1 MKKVITTISTVS
13 RLFRQPR
20 KIGDTFEH
28 NDKTYMVI
36 GIERFEVLYNTKLKV
51 WYTCQ
56 NLSETDYVTRKK
68 AYQEPF
74 QLEAE
79 VKLKYDD
86 ERIRTRAQLGTV
98 HFMEGEF
105 YKIMEYTDIE
115 LNGTDLLLSFIV
127 KPLYPVD
134 RKEAKAKLLDSR
146 KRKLQLEV
154 F

>member
-1 MKKVITTISTVS
+1 
-13 RLFRQPR
+13 
-20 KIGDTFEH
+20 
-28 NDKTYMVI
+28 MVI